1 MFDMASM
8 GSVASILGLV
18 VAIAVALYQRDAAIK
33 AEHRANAEKE
43 RAATLEDHL
52 ARQRWQQLR
61 SLGEQIDT
69 LEKDRRH
76 TADATGA
83 ALHARLKEQYSS
95 LLGVI
100 ATSTPS
106 FSATLLRHWVYTGR
120 LPRPWQVEEAL
131 SHVELKSSNSDIA
144 EDEKWLRRI
153 IDDAKA
159 SPESPPKTLQFP
171 LEVNEY
177 VAAFILIA
185 ASVEEQLLEILKGHG
200 QTTYSV
206 SVLLNHL
213 AEDCLTKSQKKI
225 GPINLKAWGW
235 KSGKT
240 FKERFHHY
248 QELDFWVVQ
257 EAAQHAQSLL
267 RGYEE
272 FFEDYHTVS
281 TLVIPTRAAVN
292 SSRKKYPA
300 VAETA
305 DGFLES
311 NDQRK
316 ELLKSE

>member
-1 MFDMASM
+1 MFDMASL
-8 GSVASILGLV
+8 GSAASILGLI

-43 RAATLEDHL
+43 RAASLEDHL

-69 LEKDRRH
+69 LEKDSRH

-106 FSATLLRHWVYTGR
+106 FTSTRLRHWVYTGR
-120 LPRPWQVEEAL
+120 LSRPWQVEEAL
-131 SHVELKSSNSDIA
+131 SHVELTASNDDML

-153 IDDAKA
+153 IDDAKN

-177 VAAFILIA
+177 VAAFILVA
-185 ASVEEQLLEILKGHG
+185 ASVEEELTGTLQGRG
-200 QTTYSV
+200 QNTYSA

-213 AEDCLTKSQKKI
+213 AKDCLTKSQNKI
-225 GPINLKAWGW
+225 GPISLKAWGW
-235 KSGKT
+235 DSGKL
-240 FKERFHHY
+240 FKERFNHY
-248 QELDFWVVQ
+248 QQLDFWVVK
-257 EAAQHAQSLL
+257 EAAENAQSLL

-272 FFEDYHTVS
+272 FFENFD
-281 TLVIPTRAAVN
+281 TLATLLVPTKAAVN
-292 SSRKKYPA
+292 SAKKKFPEI
-300 VAETA
+300 AETA
-305 DGFLES
+305 ES
-311 NDQRK
+311 LLDRK
-316 ELLKSE
+316 EQSKERVSR